1 MRCDA
6 RRGAAIQCDVIYLW
20 LHRISSAFVV
30 VVVAVVAV
38 VGVANNEAFVCNCLR
53 LMIALEL

>member
-1 MRCDA
+1 MRCAA

-30 VVVAVVAV
+30 VVVAV
-38 VGVANNEAFVCNCLR
+38 GVANNEAFVCNCLR